1 MRNKV
6 LSAEVRIIAHLVVQ
20 VGGGTNRGLSQ
31 IQQFGLQLLYRELGD
46 LVRSGDLMAET
57 GCLKRY
63 KIEILSTNQQH
74 SHLSVNVLSDFLDDD
89 VWVIGEFLRRR
100 GGGVS
105 VLVEYTD
112 FPRHHS
118 VMYCYC
124 STLALLLDIHITT
137 DKN

>member
-1 MRNKV
+1 MGNKV
-6 LSAEVRIIAHLVVQ
+6 LCIEVRVIPNLCVES
-20 VGGGTNRGLSQ
+20 GRGTDRGLTEV
-31 IQQFGLQLLYRELGD
+31 QQFRLQLLYRELGD

-105 VLVEYTD
+105 SLVENTN